1 MSIKI
6 LTAAAF
12 AVSIAA
18 GAPAFAQSTTSD
30 MNQPTPMNC
39 GTPGADNVNCQKQDT
54 DMSTT
59 GSVKSPNSMMM
70 ENKAAEPKKDNCTV
84 PGADNVNC
92 ENK

>member
-1 MSIKI
+1 MTIKL

-12 AVSIAA
+12 AISFAM
-18 GAPAFAQSTTSD
+18 GAPAFAQTSNTD

-59 GSVKSPNSMMM
+59 GSVKSPNTMMM
-70 ENKAAEPKKDNCTV
+70 DNKAAEPKKDNCGT

-92 ENK
+92 QK